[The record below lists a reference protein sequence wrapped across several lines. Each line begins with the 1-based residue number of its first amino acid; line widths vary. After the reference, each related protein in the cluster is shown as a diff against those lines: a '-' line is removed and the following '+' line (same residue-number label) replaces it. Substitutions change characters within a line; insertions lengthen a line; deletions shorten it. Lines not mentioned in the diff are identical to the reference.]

1 MKADYSLIGE
11 PGDWERAAWA
21 EQRGY
26 DAVWLPEITHDPFP
40 VLAVA
45 ATRTTTIQLGTSI
58 ALAFARNPMSL
69 AMVANDLQLY
79 SGGRFLLGVGSQV
92 KPHIQRRFSM
102 PWSAPARRMR
112 EYLLAMR
119 AIWRSWATGE
129 PLQFSGEF
137 YTHTLMTPFF
147 NPGPN
152 PYGAPP
158 IMLAGVG
165 TRMTEVA
172 GEVADGFFVHAFT
185 TERYL
190 RETTLPALR
199 NGRAAAGKDMLDG
212 FEISGLPFIV
222 TGPDEASTQAA
233 DAAVRMQIAFY
244 GSTPAYRCVLDAHGW
259 GALGEE
265 LHAMSKCGAW
275 EEMRGRITDEL
286 LHEFAIIAPP
296 ERVAESLLTR
306 YGDVFTRTGFYAPY
320 PVPQG
325 SGSPSCARY
334 RRASALAAM
343 ATSKKLQL
351 SDLTHSSTNRIRPS
365 PD

>member
-1 MKADYSLIGE
+1 MKADYSLIGK

-79 SGGRFLLGVGSQV
+79 SGGRFLLGVGSQI
-92 KPHIQRRFSM
+92 KPHITKRFSM

-119 AIWRSWATGE
+119 AIWHSWATGE
-129 PLQFSGEF
+129 PLDFIGEC

-152 PYGAPP
+152 PYGNPP
-158 IMLAGVG
+158 IILAGVG

-185 TERYL
+185 TEHYL
-190 RETTLPALR
+190 RETTLPALG
-199 NGRAAAGKDMLDG
+199 NGRRAAGRDTPGG
-212 FEISGLPFIV
+212 FEISGMPFIV
-222 TGPDEASTQAA
+222 TGPDNESVRAA
-233 DAAVRMQIAFY
+233 DTAVRRQIAFY
-244 GSTPAYRCVLDAHGW
+244 GSTPAYRPVLEAHGW
-259 GALGEE
+259 GDLGEE
-265 LHAMSKCGAW
+265 LHVLSRRGAW
-275 EEMRGRITDEL
+275 HEMGLLITDEL
-286 LHEFAIIAPP
+286 LHEFAIVAPP
-296 ERVAESLLTR
+296 GRVAETLLTK

-320 PVPQG
+320 PLPEGFWQPIVREVQAG
-325 SGSPSCARY
+325 MRARG
-334 RRASALAAM
+334 
-343 ATSKKLQL
+343 TVK
-351 SDLTHSSTNRIRPS
+351 
-365 PD
+365 